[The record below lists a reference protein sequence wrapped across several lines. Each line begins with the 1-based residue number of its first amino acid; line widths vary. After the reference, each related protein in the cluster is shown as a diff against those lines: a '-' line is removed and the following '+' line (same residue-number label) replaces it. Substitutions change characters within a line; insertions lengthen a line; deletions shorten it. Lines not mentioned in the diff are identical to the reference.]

1 MCKKIILKGMVVAF
15 LLMAYQSAFATVI
28 LDFSPNSQTVVLSG
42 QASVD
47 IVADNL
53 QNEFISG
60 FDFNTSWDSN
70 ILSLANVS
78 FGSALGPPSF
88 PSATID
94 NSLGFSN
101 LSDISFLFDLT
112 SVQSGTGSIILAT
125 LVFDTLTV
133 GMSDLTLTG
142 NISGGGFLSDEYGL
156 LLAANAN
163 SGSINVIAA
172 SVPEPG
178 TLFLLGAG
186 LLTILS
192 IRKLT
197 NSV

>member
-1 MCKKIILKGMVVAF
+1 MCKKITLKGMVVAF
-15 LLMAYQSAFATVI
+15 LLMVYQSAFATVI
-28 LDFSPNSQTVVLSG
+28 LDFSPNSQTTLLSG

-53 QNEFISG
+53 QNEFIGG
-60 FDFNTSWDSN
+60 FDFNASWDSN

-78 FGSALGPPSF
+78 FGSVLGSPSF

-94 NSLGFSN
+94 NSAGFSN
-101 LSDISFLFDLT
+101 LSNISFLLDLT

-125 LVFDTLTV
+125 LVFDTLAA
-133 GMSDLTLTG
+133 GMSGLTLTG

-163 SGSINVIAA
+163 SGSVNVVVA

-186 LLTILS
+186 LLMILS
-192 IRKLT
+192 MRKLT
-197 NSV
+197 DV